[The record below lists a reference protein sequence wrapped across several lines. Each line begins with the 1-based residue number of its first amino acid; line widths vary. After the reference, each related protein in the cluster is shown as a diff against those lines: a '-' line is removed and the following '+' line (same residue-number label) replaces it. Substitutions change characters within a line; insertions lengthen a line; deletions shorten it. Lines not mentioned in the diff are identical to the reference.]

1 MNKCYRLVWN
11 STLQAWTVACE
22 FAKAKGKAGRG
33 LALKALVSTGVL
45 FGALAGVEPAN
56 AWVAETGTSSPALDG
71 GIASNTSIN
80 GGIAIATMNAI
91 AMGPNATASGINAF
105 AAGIGSL
112 ASGRSS
118 YAMGEGAQSTNTDT
132 IALGHNA
139 VAKSANSAHSDM
151 IAIGLNANAS
161 SDHAIAIG
169 TAAIA
174 KNSNSLAVGANAT
187 ASGDA
192 SSAFGHNATASG
204 SSSTALGLGS
214 TASKGSSV
222 AIGYQSNSAAD
233 NSSAIGY
240 QAVTSA
246 TSSIAFGTS
255 AKAQAGA
262 TNAIAIGNAAVA
274 STGAINAI
282 AMGNGATSSAT
293 GAMAMGSL
301 SQASATNAL
310 AAGVNAQ
317 AATAS
322 SIALGLNAKVDG
334 TGTDAVAI
342 GNGANVSSNAAGFVA
357 IGSGASAKGN
367 VGAVAIG
374 RSSLVWT
381 GAVAIGD
388 QAQAYN
394 NDAVSIGSRSSA
406 SGGTDTVA
414 LGTSAIAG
422 SHGSMSLGAY
432 STSSGERATALGGYS
447 NAVSQ
452 GTALGFW
459 ANATV
464 DSAVALG
471 LSSVAS
477 TNAGVAGYDPLT
489 KLASTNASPTW
500 KSTLAA
506 VSVGDVATGK
516 TRQINSVAAGS
527 VDTDAVNVAQL
538 KASQSHYYSVND
550 GGVAGGNYNNDGATG
565 LNALA
570 AGVGASAS
578 ENDSVAIG
586 HEAKANFAGDVALG
600 AGSVTDVAVG
610 TTGVGF
616 GGPYYGQYYGFA
628 GSNPSSTVSVGSVG
642 NERTITNVAA
652 GRIAP
657 DSTDAINGSEL
668 FATNSAL
675 NDLSYNVSNF
685 AGDTSYSYTS
695 SNGIGIRY
703 ARTNEAGLSQSD
715 SSAQGMGST
724 AVGYEATSLGESSLA
739 LGRDARANNAN
750 DVALGADSVTD
761 AAVGTSGVTIA
772 GNSYNFA
779 GTAPG
784 STVSVGSAGNERT
797 ITNVAAGRVS
807 GSSTDAINGS
817 QLFATNSAVDTLN
830 IDIDNL
836 DKGSVKYDVN
846 GDGSINYNSVTLNQ
860 GGSSTTITNVA
871 AGDVSATSTDAVNG
885 SQLNETN
892 VNVTNLGNTVTTIG
906 DTITT
911 IAGDTNSYYTDVH
924 GVGIR
929 YARTNEAGLAMS
941 DSSAEG
947 QGSTAVGYN
956 ATSLGDSSLA
966 LGREAKANNAD
977 DVALGA
983 GSVTDAAVGTA
994 GVSIKGE
1001 YYGFAGSTPSST
1013 VSVGSAG
1020 HERTITNLAAGR
1032 ISASSTDA
1040 INGSQLF
1047 ATNSAIDNL
1056 NVDVDNLDKG
1066 SVKYDVNGDGSI
1078 NYNSVTLN
1086 PGGSSTTVTNVAAG
1100 ELSATSTDAVNGS
1113 QLNDTNQ
1120 NVTQLGDTITNIAG
1134 DTTTYNIDNHGT
1146 GIRYARTNEAGLV
1159 KSDASAE
1166 GQGSTAVGYNATSL
1180 GDSSLALGREASAT
1194 HANDVALGA
1203 GSVTAA
1209 AVGTAGV
1216 TIRGDYYG
1224 FAGTAPVSTVSV
1236 GSVGHER
1243 TITNLAAGRIA
1254 ASSTDAIN
1262 GSQLFATNKAI
1273 DNLNLNVDVVD
1284 KSAVKY
1290 VTNTDG
1296 SINYNSVV
1304 MAGDTYNSVTKTG
1317 GTRINNVA
1325 YGIDPSDAVNV
1336 QQLNEAT
1343 TNIYTNGVKYFH
1355 ANSSK
1360 VDSIASGSDSI
1371 AVGPAAV
1378 ASGTSAIAVGDG
1390 ALAQGKGSTAVGQG
1404 AVASADGS
1412 VAIGKGAS
1420 DNGRG
1425 AETYTGKY
1433 SGAQNATAGT
1443 VSVGNAATGETRTIS
1458 NVADAK
1464 QATDAVNL
1472 RQLDGAVAQSN
1483 QYTDNS
1489 ISKVNNSIVN
1499 VDKKITNVDNRV
1511 TKVEGDVSNIQNGT
1525 DGMFQ
1530 TNNTSKLP
1538 KPKPTGRDAVAG
1550 GAGAVASAA
1559 NSVAI
1564 GTSAKATAD
1573 NSVAL
1578 GNNSV
1583 ADRTNSVSVGSAGAE
1598 RQITNVAAGT
1608 AGTDA
1613 VNVAQ
1618 LNKSVGDITTVA
1630 NNYTDKRYN
1639 ELKNDLDEQ
1648 DDTLSAGIAGAMAM
1662 ASLPQPYA
1670 PGASMAS
1677 AGASTFRGQGAVA
1690 VGVSRISDN
1699 GKWVTKMQGSTTTQG
1714 DLGVSVG
1721 VGYQW

>member
-45 FGALAGVEPAN
+45 IGAMAGVEPAN

-151 IAIGLNANAS
+151 IAIGLSANAS

-169 TAAIA
+169 TSAIA

-204 SSSTALGLGS
+204 SSSTALGLGA

-301 SQASATNAL
+301 SQASAANAL
-310 AAGVNAQ
+310 A
-317 AATAS
+317 
-322 SIALGLNAKVDG
+322 LGA
-334 TGTDAVAI
+334 
-342 GNGANVSSNAAGFVA
+342 
-357 IGSGASAKGN
+357 GASATGLQSAAFGFQASATAQ
-367 VGAVAIG
+367 GAY
-374 RSSLVWT
+374 
-381 GAVAIGD
+381 
-388 QAQAYN
+388 AQ
-394 NDAVSIGSRSSA
+394 
-406 SGGTDTVA
+406 GTTAKAQGMFSTA
-414 LGTSAIAG
+414 LGT
-422 SHGSMSLGAY
+422 L
-432 STSSGERATALGGYS
+432 
-447 NAVSQ
+447 
-452 GTALGFW
+452 
-459 ANATV
+459 
-464 DSAVALG
+464 
-471 LSSVAS
+471 
-477 TNAGVAGYDPLT
+477 
-489 KLASTNASPTW
+489 
-500 KSTLAA
+500 
-506 VSVGDVATGK
+506 
-516 TRQINSVAAGS
+516 
-527 VDTDAVNVAQL
+527 
-538 KASQSHYYSVND
+538 
-550 GGVAGGNYNNDGATG
+550 
-565 LNALA
+565 
-570 AGVGASAS
+570 ASAS

-628 GSNPSSTVSVGSVG
+628 GSNPSSTVSVGSIG

-807 GSSTDAINGS
+807 G
-817 QLFATNSAVDTLN
+817 
-830 IDIDNL
+830 
-836 DKGSVKYDVN
+836 
-846 GDGSINYNSVTLNQ
+846 
-860 GGSSTTITNVA
+860 
-871 AGDVSATSTDAVNG
+871 
-885 SQLNETN
+885 
-892 VNVTNLGNTVTTIG
+892 
-906 DTITT
+906 
-911 IAGDTNSYYTDVH
+911 
-924 GVGIR
+924 
-929 YARTNEAGLAMS
+929 
-941 DSSAEG
+941 
-947 QGSTAVGYN
+947 
-956 ATSLGDSSLA
+956 
-966 LGREAKANNAD
+966 
-977 DVALGA
+977 
-983 GSVTDAAVGTA
+983 
-994 GVSIKGE
+994 
-1001 YYGFAGSTPSST
+1001 
-1013 VSVGSAG
+1013 
-1020 HERTITNLAAGR
+1020 
-1032 ISASSTDA
+1032 SSTDA

-1412 VAIGKGAS
+1412 VAIGKGAN

-1425 AETYTGKY
+1425 AEQYTGKY

-1443 VSVGNAATGETRTIS
+1443 VSIGNAATGETRTLS

-1464 QATDAVNL
+1464 EATDGVNL

-1489 ISKVNNSIVN
+1489 IGAVNNSIVN
-1499 VDKKITNVDNRV
+1499 VDNKISNVDNRV

-1530 TNNTSKLP
+1530 TNNTSNLP
-1538 KPKPTGRDAVAG
+1538 KPKPTGHDAVAG

-1583 ADRTNSVSVGSAGAE
+1583 ADRSNSVSVGSAGAE
-1598 RQITNVAAGT
+1598 RQITNVASGT
-1608 AGTDA
+1608 ADTDA

-1618 LNKSVGDITTVA
+1618 LNKSVGDITNVA
-1630 NNYTDKRYN
+1630 NDYADKRYN

-1648 DDTLSAGIAGAMAM
+1648 DDVLSAGIAGAMAM
-1662 ASLPQPYA
+1662 ASLPQPYV

-1699 GKWVTKMQGSTTTQG
+1699 GKWVTKLQGSTTTQG
-1714 DLGVSVG
+1714 DLGVAVG

>member
-33 LALKALVSTGVL
+33 LALKALVSTGIL
-45 FGALAGVEPAN
+45 IGAMAGVEPAN

-174 KNSNSLAVGANAT
+174 QNSNSLAVGANAT

-255 AKAQAGA
+255 AKAQTGA
-262 TNAIAIGNAAVA
+262 TNAIAIGNAALA

-282 AMGNGATSSAT
+282 ALGNSATSAAT
-293 GAMAMGSL
+293 GAMAMGSK

-322 SIALGLNAKVDG
+322 SIAMGLNAKVDG

-374 RSSLVWT
+374 RSTLVWT

-477 TNAGVAGYDPLT
+477 TNAGVAGYDSLT

-550 GGVAGGNYNNDGATG
+550 GGMAGGNYNNDGATG

-600 AGSVTDVAVG
+600 AGSVTDVTVG

-628 GSNPSSTVSVGSVG
+628 GSNPSSTVSVGSIG

-675 NDLSYNVSNF
+675 SDLSYNVSNF

-739 LGRDARANNAN
+739 LGR
-750 DVALGADSVTD
+750 
-761 AAVGTSGVTIA
+761 
-772 GNSYNFA
+772 
-779 GTAPG
+779 
-784 STVSVGSAGNERT
+784 
-797 ITNVAAGRVS
+797 
-807 GSSTDAINGS
+807 
-817 QLFATNSAVDTLN
+817 
-830 IDIDNL
+830 
-836 DKGSVKYDVN
+836 
-846 GDGSINYNSVTLNQ
+846 
-860 GGSSTTITNVA
+860 
-871 AGDVSATSTDAVNG
+871 
-885 SQLNETN
+885 
-892 VNVTNLGNTVTTIG
+892 
-906 DTITT
+906 
-911 IAGDTNSYYTDVH
+911 
-924 GVGIR
+924 
-929 YARTNEAGLAMS
+929 
-941 DSSAEG
+941 
-947 QGSTAVGYN
+947 
-956 ATSLGDSSLA
+956 
-966 LGREAKANNAD
+966 EAKANNAD

-983 GSVTDAAVGTA
+983 GSATDAAVGTA

-1001 YYGFAGSTPSST
+1001 YYGFAGSAPSST

-1020 HERTITNLAAGR
+1020 HERTITHLAAGR
-1032 ISASSTDA
+1032 ITASSTDA

-1066 SVKYDVNGDGSI
+1066 SVKYDFNGDGSI

-1086 PGGSSTTVTNVAAG
+1086 PGGSSTTITNVAAG

-1113 QLNDTNQ
+1113 QLNETNV
-1120 NVTQLGDTITNIAG
+1120 NVTNLGNTVTTIGDTITNIAG

-1254 ASSTDAIN
+1254 ATSTDAIN

-1360 VDSIASGSDSI
+1360 VDSIAAGSDSI

-1378 ASGTSAIAVGDG
+1378 ATGTSAIALGDG
-1390 ALAQGKGSTAVGQG
+1390 ALAQGNGSTAIGQG

-1412 VAIGKGAS
+1412 VAIGEGAS

-1425 AETYTGKY
+1425 AEQYTGKY

-1443 VSVGNAATGETRTIS
+1443 VSIGNAATGETRTIS

-1464 QATDAVNL
+1464 EATDGVNL

-1489 ISKVNNSIVN
+1489 IGVVNNSIVN
-1499 VDKKITNVDNRV
+1499 VDNKITHVDNRV

-1530 TNNTSKLP
+1530 TNNTSNLA
-1538 KPKPTGRDAVAG
+1538 KPKPTGHDAVAG

-1583 ADRTNSVSVGSAGAE
+1583 ADRSNSVSVGSAGAE

-1608 AGTDA
+1608 ADTDA

-1618 LNKSVGDITTVA
+1618 LNKSVGDITNVA
-1630 NNYTDKRYN
+1630 NDYADKRYN

-1648 DDTLSAGIAGAMAM
+1648 DDVLSAGIAGAMAM
-1662 ASLPQPYA
+1662 ASLPQPYV

-1699 GKWVTKMQGSTTTQG
+1699 GKWVTKLQGSTTTQG
-1714 DLGVSVG
+1714 DLGVAVG

>member
-301 SQASATNAL
+301 SQASAANAL
-310 AAGVNAQ
+310 A
-317 AATAS
+317 
-322 SIALGLNAKVDG
+322 LGA
-334 TGTDAVAI
+334 
-342 GNGANVSSNAAGFVA
+342 
-357 IGSGASAKGN
+357 GASATGLQSAAFGFQASATAQ
-367 VGAVAIG
+367 GAY
-374 RSSLVWT
+374 
-381 GAVAIGD
+381 
-388 QAQAYN
+388 AQ
-394 NDAVSIGSRSSA
+394 
-406 SGGTDTVA
+406 GTTAKAQGMFSTA
-414 LGTSAIAG
+414 LGT
-422 SHGSMSLGAY
+422 L
-432 STSSGERATALGGYS
+432 
-447 NAVSQ
+447 
-452 GTALGFW
+452 
-459 ANATV
+459 
-464 DSAVALG
+464 
-471 LSSVAS
+471 
-477 TNAGVAGYDPLT
+477 
-489 KLASTNASPTW
+489 
-500 KSTLAA
+500 
-506 VSVGDVATGK
+506 
-516 TRQINSVAAGS
+516 
-527 VDTDAVNVAQL
+527 
-538 KASQSHYYSVND
+538 
-550 GGVAGGNYNNDGATG
+550 
-565 LNALA
+565 
-570 AGVGASAS
+570 ASAS

-586 HEAKANFAGDVALG
+586 HAAKANFAGDVALG

-628 GSNPSSTVSVGSVG
+628 GSNPSSTVSVGSIG

-724 AVGYEATSLGESSLA
+724 AVGYEATSLGDSSLA

-1113 QLNDTNQ
+1113 QLNDTNH

-1378 ASGTSAIAVGDG
+1378 ASATSAIAVGDG

-1564 GTSAKATAD
+1564 GTSAKATAV